1 LHVRQEDVQR
11 DSLPL
16 RAELRPLGDTVQ
28 VDGRCPG
35 GQGHELI
42 PVPRVFG
49 PRLRADGELP
59 GVVRHHGGGAG
70 GENGEAGGLVLPRRE
85 CVPGVPSP
93 AVEPAGND
101 GHVGPPSAERA
112 ASIFQQMV
120 RRSISAG
127 GNAGTYPC
135 RPSNHGRTGRYRT
148 GLQRSLTGVRCPR
161 PLWSVTSVAT
171 TTRAHCTGQ
180 KGVHML
186 RKQGTTI
193 LGATALVLAGVVGGA
208 APAQAAPVQITAGG
222 TAPACIQRSV
232 VNNPD
237 GGMQAWL

>member
-1 LHVRQEDVQR
+1 VPVSVRTVNCQASCGTTGVG
-11 DSLPL
+11 P
-16 RAELRPLGDTVQ
+16 AERTGKPV
-28 VDGRCPG
+28 VSYCPG
-35 GQGHELI
+35 GSVCRVSRAR
-42 PVPRVFG
+42 PWNPRETM
-49 PRLRADGELP
+49 DM
-59 GVVRHHGGGAG
+59 
-70 GENGEAGGLVLPRRE
+70 
-85 CVPGVPSP
+85 S
-93 AVEPAGND
+93 
-101 GHVGPPSAERA
+101 GPPSAERA